1 MASHFNTLKAKS
13 EADLLPQEP
22 RQHPSLHAGAAIGEG
37 PGVTSLDTRPPLVTP
52 PPPAGPARAKRA
64 RLRERRHLLLVA
76 VLLVVAGVGSW
87 YGHHWWTVGRYL
99 VSTDDAYVGAKI
111 ATLAAK
117 VPGYVATIAVPDNS
131 EVRTGD
137 VIATIDDGDYRLS
150 VEAARGKLATQ
161 QATVDRIGR
170 QVVGQQAAIEQAKAR
185 LVSAKAESTR
195 AELELQRQQFLA
207 AREFASKQLLEQAR
221 AARDKSA
228 AGVVDAQA
236 AIDAATAEAEVIA
249 AQQEEARRTL
259 DELKTAL
266 AKAERDLA
274 FTVIRA
280 PFDGTIGNR
289 AIQVGDYVQPGQRLV
304 SLVPLDAVYVDAN
317 FKETQIER
325 LRPGQRVTLGI
336 DAFSSVTV
344 EGTVESV
351 APASGSVF
359 TLLPPD
365 NATGNF
371 TKIVQ
376 RLPVRIRIAPEVARQ
391 GLLRP
396 GMSVIVS
403 VDTKPDPKHPVAT
416 ASLGGSHVVR

>member
-1 MASHFNTLKAKS
+1 MANKFNALKTKS
-13 EADLLPQEP
+13 APETLPQEP
-22 RQHPSLHAGAAIGEG
+22 RQHPSLDAGNEVGAG
-37 PGVTSLDTRPPLVTP
+37 PGGVALEGKTLPAAPATRATP
-52 PPPAGPARAKRA
+52 
-64 RLRERRHLLLVA
+64 RRRKHLLLA
-76 VLLVVAGVGSW
+76 AALVIAAAFGSW

-99 VSTDDAYVGAKI
+99 VTTDDAYVGAKI

-117 VPGYVATIAVPDNS
+117 VPGYVATIAVPDNA
-131 EVRTGD
+131 EVRAGD
-137 VIATIDDGDYRLS
+137 VIATIDDGDYRLA
-150 VEAARGKLATQ
+150 VEAARGKVATQ

-170 QVVGQQAAIEQAKAR
+170 QVTAQHAAIDQAKAK
-185 LVSAKAESTR
+185 LVSAKAEATR

-207 AREFASKQLLEQAR
+207 AREFASRQILEQAH
-221 AARDKSA
+221 ATRDKGA

-236 AIDAATAEAEVIA
+236 AIDAAVAEAEVVQ

-259 DELKTAL
+259 EELQTAL
-266 AKAERDLA
+266 AKTERDLG

-317 FKETQIER
+317 FKETQFER
-325 LRPGQRVTLGI
+325 LRPGQRVTLAI
-336 DAFSSVTV
+336 DAFSSATV
-344 EGTVESV
+344 VGTVESL

-376 RLPVRIRIAPEVARQ
+376 RLPVRIRIEPEVARQ

-403 VDTKPDPKHPVAT
+403 VDTKPDPNHPVAT